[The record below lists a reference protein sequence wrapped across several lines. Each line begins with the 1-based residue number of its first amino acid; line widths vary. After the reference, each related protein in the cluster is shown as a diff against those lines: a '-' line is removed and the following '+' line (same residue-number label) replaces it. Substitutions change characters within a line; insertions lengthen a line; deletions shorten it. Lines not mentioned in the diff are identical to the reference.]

1 MPTPPSMTTELGAFE
16 RHKPDLCARF
26 PGQFAILL
34 GASVLAVEE
43 SLEAALAVTA
53 DRFEQGT
60 LPAGIPVL
68 ISEIAEAPRLRVV
81 TELTV

>member
-1 MPTPPSMTTELGAFE
+1 MPTTPLMTTELGAFE
-16 RHKPDLCARF
+16 QHKPDLCARF

-34 GASVLAVEE
+34 GATLLSVEE
-43 SLEAALAVTA
+43 SLEAALAATA
-53 DRFEQGT
+53 DGFERGT

-81 TELTV
+81 TELTA